1 MAYRVALVVPIRGF
15 DDAKSR
21 LSTILSPQQ
30 RRLLAQNCASRVLAR
45 SAVCD
50 RYVVCDDDEVGDWST
65 SLGATPIHVT
75 TPGLN
80 PSLTQAVRNILSQ
93 HPVDFLLIVHADLP
107 LPDGLDAIITKIVD
121 DSVTQST
128 QRQVLIVPDRHGDG
142 TNVLGLSSQIASEW
156 EFSYGPGSNNAH
168 QLVAERLQ
176 GSLKILSDPH
186 LSIDLDTP
194 DDLAHS
200 AVRDVLPLLIPDWNP
215 DDIQ

>member
-1 MAYRVALVVPIRGF
+1 M
-15 DDAKSR
+15 
-21 LSTILSPQQ
+21 
-30 RRLLAQNCASRVLAR
+30 
-45 SAVCD
+45 CD

-65 SLGATPIHVT
+65 SLGAIPIHVT
-75 TPGLN
+75 TQGLN
-80 PSLTQAVRNILSQ
+80 PSLTQAVRIILSQ

-107 LPDGLDAIITKIVD
+107 LPDGLDAIITKIID
-121 DSVTQST
+121 DSVTQVT
-128 QRQVLIVPDRHGDG
+128 PRHVLIVPDRHGDG

-176 GSLKILSDPH
+176 GSLKVLSDPH

-200 AVRDVLPLLIPDWNP
+200 AVHDVLPLLIPDWNP
-215 DDIQ
+215 DDIK